1 MQTLT
6 EIIQSDKDT
15 PLRDDIRLLGRVLGD
30 TVRAQEGEAVYDLV
44 EQVRQ
49 SSIRFHRDNDTAAL
63 RELEKILNGM
73 TPDDTLHVVRAFSYF
88 SQLANIAED
97 QHHIRRSRAH
107 ARAGSPPREGTLA
120 RALAAVDRAGISDDQ
135 LMTFFDNALVSPV
148 LTAHP
153 TEVQRKSILINQMR
167 IARLLDA
174 RDRMQLTSEES
185 EENEDNLR
193 RNIMV
198 LWETRML
205 RPVKL
210 TVLDEVVNG
219 LSFYDYTLLNELP
232 RLYTRL
238 EDKLAARGAAWDGK
252 ELPTFMTMGSWIGG
266 DRDGNPFVTAKILR
280 EALKL
285 QSEAVINHYLDEVA
299 KLGASLS
306 LSSKLVGVDD
316 AVLEL
321 AKRSPARTAQTA
333 DEPYRLAMR
342 SIYAR
347 LYATAQKLGLRTS
360 CKPPVHTGPAF
371 TTTTEL
377 SAELDVIQHS
387 LVNNCSPSVAHGRL
401 RHLRHAVRIF
411 GFHLA
416 AIDVRQ
422 NAEVHERTVAEL
434 LEYALP
440 GTGYLALDEEA
451 RIALLLK
458 ELASPRP
465 LGAPG
470 ARFSDET
477 EGELDI
483 VRAMAESHRIY
494 GHACIPNAI
503 ISKTDGVS
511 DLLELAVLLKE
522 VGLLRPNEAA
532 LDVNIIPLFETIGD
546 LRNASATM
554 DRVLGL
560 PAYRRLLTSR
570 KETQEVMLGYS
581 DSNKDGGFLTSGW
594 ELYKTEIRLVELFAR
609 HQLRLRLFHGRG
621 GSVGRGGGPSYQA
634 ILAQPGGAVQGQI
647 RLTEQGEV
655 IASKY
660 SNPEIGYRNLEV
672 LAAATLEATLLSGN
686 KAAPR
691 TDYLDTLDELSE
703 SAFRAYRALVYET
716 DGFERYFWE
725 STVIAEI
732 AGLNIGSRPAS
743 RKKSTAIEDLR
754 AIPWVF
760 SWSQCRL
767 MLPGWYGFGSAID
780 AYLKYHGRPGLQRL
794 REMYQGW
801 PFFAALLSNMDMVLA
816 KSDMAI
822 AARHAGLVKDE
833 KLRSAIFPR
842 IKAEWERTVGHL
854 LAIMEQQ
861 ELLDGNPLLQRSFR
875 NRLPYFNP
883 LNHVQ
888 VELLHRYRDPD
899 LDTTDRESARQAILV
914 TINGLSAG
922 LRNSG

>member
-6 EIIQSDKDT
+6 EITQSDKDT

-347 LYATAQKLGLRTS
+347 LYATAQKLDLRTS

-483 VRAMAESHRIY
+483 VRVMAESHRIY
-494 GHACIPNAI
+494 GCACIPNAI

-609 HQLRLRLFHGRG
+609 HQVRLRLFHGRG

-691 TDYLDTLDELSE
+691 TDYLDSLDELSE

-780 AYLKYHGRPGLQRL
+780 AYLKCHGRPGLQRL